1 MISIKLPPKK
11 TNKEIEKFFKKRGL
25 NLLINESKGKQL
37 SVNEMIEDNPR
48 IPELNDLYRLYQFI
62 VLNKR
67 TTILEFGS
75 GWSSLI
81 FYLSLNDLKKKYSKQ
96 VKNLRRNN
104 PFELIILESIK
115 KYLNIS
121 KNRIIKFSKMLKLKQ
136 TPKTHYCF
144 SDVEMT
150 LFNNKIATQ
159 YKKLPLCNP
168 DFIYLDGPYQFNVVF
183 IISRYIIVLD
193 ELTFWGIYFF
203 KICKFHNKF
212 LFQSIFKFNSN
223 SLIFSLATESLY
235 FPNTKNR
242 MFNIVAHTK
251 IIKNHNSPTNSSFCM
266 FARFP
271 SNYLSS

>member
-1 MISIKLPPKK
+1 MLILIMISINLPPKK
-11 TNKEIEKFFKKRGL
+11 TNKEIEKFFKKKGL
-25 NLLINESKGKQL
+25 NLFVNESKGKQL
-37 SVNEMIEDNPR
+37 SVNEMIVDVPY

-104 PFELIILESIK
+104 PFELFIVENEK

-121 KNRIIKFSKMLKLKQ
+121 KNRIIKFSKILKLKQ

-168 DFIYLDGPYQFNVVF
+168 DFIYLDGPSTYQKKRLKGFSFNN
-183 IISRYIIVLD
+183 ISRFPMSSDLLHFEYFL
-193 ELTFWGIYFF
+193 EPGTF
-203 KICKFHNKF
+203 
-212 LFQSIFKFNSN
+212 L
-223 SLIFSLATESLY
+223 LIDGRTA
-235 FPNTKNR
+235 N
-242 MFNIVAHTK
+242 
-251 IIKNHNSPTNSSFCM
+251 
-266 FARFP
+266 ARFLKDHFKRKWKYYHDRKGDCHYFELIDLLLKDITLK
-271 SNYLSS
+271 NY